1 MSAQTAIPPFR
12 PFARSGV
19 RNRGAGTRIRGVRA
33 FSWNPYRPVI
43 PSRAGSRFVLPIRVN
58 NFGDLLGPLIVAE
71 IVRRKGLTASAP
83 TSPSDAD
90 AAAPVLFSVGSVVQF
105 ARPGDVVWG
114 AGVNGKSLSALG
126 TALSS
131 LDVRAVRGPETRRE
145 LQQRGAAVPEVYGD
159 PALLLPELWP
169 ALLDATDRKRRRVLV
184 APNLREYRAER
195 AAGGARGERAVL
207 NPQRP
212 LGEVIRTIAESEL
225 VVGSSLHALIVAE
238 ALGVPAVGVVS
249 AVEHP
254 LKYADYYGG
263 TGRPGVRLAGT
274 VAEALSGRFAAPAP
288 QWDPLPLLDAF
299 PADLWRSAV

>member
-1 MSAQTAIPPFR
+1 LSA
-12 PFARSGV
+12 
-19 RNRGAGTRIRGVRA
+19 
-33 FSWNPYRPVI
+33 
-43 PSRAGSRFVLPIRVN
+43 
-58 NFGDLLGPLIVAE
+58 
-71 IVRRKGLTASAP
+71 ASA
-83 TSPSDAD
+83 SASAAAD
-90 AAAPVLFSVGSVVQF
+90 AAPPALFSVGSVVQF
-105 ARPGDVVWG
+105 AGPGDVVWG
-114 AGVNGKSLSALG
+114 AGVNGKSLGALRASLSA
-126 TALSS
+126 

-145 LQQRGAAVPEVYGD
+145 LERRGATVPEVFGD

-184 APNLREYRAER
+184 APNLREYRVER
-195 AAGGARGERAVL
+195 AIGGGARGGRTVL
-207 NPQRP
+207 KPQRP

-254 LKYADYYGG
+254 FKYADYYGG
-263 TGRPGVRLAGT
+263 TGRPGVRLAET